1 MATLKDIAED
11 AHVSTATVSMV
22 LNNKGNISEITKEKV
37 NSSLRKFNYK
47 KKSTQQLSINNKGK
61 TIKFLR
67 ISKHGHV
74 VNRDHDVF
82 IADYLDGLTKGADTY
97 SLKLEV
103 NSYSKASIKNIVETT
118 FGYNHSIDGAV
129 ILATELTEED
139 MNQFLKV
146 NIPIVFIDNYNEFLP
161 FDYVDMDNSSSIHMV
176 YNSIKQNGYTN
187 IGFISGYPEIANFKL
202 RKEAYLADL
211 AKDNK
216 KPNIISID
224 STYSGAYEDMKRIIN
239 DLNGNLMP
247 IYICAN
253 DIIALGAMRALT
265 ECGFKVPQD
274 VALVGF
280 DNLPIATQLSPSL
293 SSVAVSKRKI
303 AHFAVQILY
312 ERMKNPDLPNVRIL
326 VGGNFLKRESIA
338 FINELEEY

>member
-37 NSSLRKFNYK
+37 NSSVRKFNYK
-47 KKSTQQLSINNKGK
+47 KKLSHQLSINNNNK

-97 SLKLEV
+97 GLKLEV
-103 NSYSKASIKNIVETT
+103 NSYTKVSIEHIVEAVL
-118 FGYNHSIDGAV
+118 GDNHNIDGAV

-139 MNQFLKV
+139 MKEFLKV
-146 NIPIVFIDNYNEFLP
+146 NIPLVFIDNYNEFLP

-176 YNSIKQNGYTN
+176 YNNIKQKGYTN

-211 AKDNK
+211 SKDNK
-216 KPNIISID
+216 KPNIISVD
-224 STYSGAYEDMKRIIN
+224 STHTGAYEDMKKIIK

-265 ECGFKVPQD
+265 EYGFKVPQD

-280 DNLPIATQLSPSL
+280 DNLPIATQLYPSL
-293 SSVAVSKRKI
+293 SSVEVSKRKI

-312 ERMKNPDLPNVRIL
+312 DRIKNPNLPNVRIL
-326 VGGNFLKRESIA
+326 VGGKFIKRESISS
-338 FINELEEY
+338 FYE